1 MGKTATRG
9 KIGTRRITGATLA
22 EVLMVTMILAVILGG
37 ISAIY
42 FASMRY
48 WTRGATEHY
57 AQQKASWVV
66 QRIAPDVREGLSV
79 IPGTAPFEL
88 SYIAIR
94 MPSKT
99 YDSGEQ
105 AYLNQL
111 SVDGTGMPYLVA
123 GGWVLYYRGNENG
136 TITLNGDKLWRLA
149 LDENGNTIHQY
160 VVADNLVDN
169 PLDESGNP
177 KPVFRYWPDV
187 YRLRSVE
194 VTVTVEE
201 RIGTRTSQATMTSE
215 MTLRNN

>member
-1 MGKTATRG
+1 MGKTRM
-9 KIGTRRITGATLA
+9 RRITGATLA
-22 EVLMVTMILAVILGG
+22 EVLMVTMVLAIVLGG

-42 FASMRY
+42 FASMRF
-48 WTRGATEHY
+48 WTRGATENY

-79 IPGTAPFEL
+79 VPGSAPFEL

-94 MPSKT
+94 MPSKA

-105 AYLNQL
+105 THLNQL
-111 SVDGTGMPYLVA
+111 SVDGAGLPYLVP
-123 GGWVLYYRGNENG
+123 GGWVLYYRGDDNAS
-136 TITLNGDKLWRLA
+136 ITLDGDKLWRLA
-149 LDENGNTIHQY
+149 LDDSGNMTHRY

-169 PLDESGNP
+169 PPDGSGSP
-177 KPVFRYWPDV
+177 RPIFRYWPDV

-194 VTVTVEE
+194 VTITVEE
-201 RIGTRTSQATMTSE
+201 SIGTRTSQATMTSE

>member
-1 MGKTATRG
+1 MSNRGMGRV
-9 KIGTRRITGATLA
+9 TGATLA
-22 EVLMVTMILAVILGG
+22 EVLMVTMILGIVLGG

-42 FASMRY
+42 FASMRF
-48 WTRGATEHY
+48 WTRGATENY

-66 QRIAPDVREGLSV
+66 QRIAPDIREGLNV
-79 IPGTAPFEL
+79 VPGTPPFEL

-94 MPSKT
+94 MPYKV

-111 SVDGTGMPYLVA
+111 SVDATGMPYLVP

-136 TITLNGDKLWRLA
+136 TLTTDGDRLWRLE
-149 LDENGNTIHQY
+149 LDESGGTTHQY
-160 VVADNLVDN
+160 VVADSLVDN
-169 PLDESGNP
+169 PTDELGSP
-177 KPVFRYWPDV
+177 KPIFRYWPDV

-201 RIGTRTSQATMTSE
+201 RIGTRVSQATMVSE